1 MSPPFFPLSFSYVA
15 LSTWNYVLFFIC
27 NALRNNTKF
36 CETLMSKFNFY
47 CCLCLIPITKILNF
61 FSLNYKIWVIGSIF
75 NEIEAILTAN
85 ITGIEL
91 FNQIFFVYFWIV
103 NDFQRNSK
111 AQVGVDRAKNSPGG
125 AGRSNRVKTT
135 AHAMQCT
142 KIVTFDDQKLF
153 FILEI

>member
-1 MSPPFFPLSFSYVA
+1 
-15 LSTWNYVLFFIC
+15 
-27 NALRNNTKF
+27 
-36 CETLMSKFNFY
+36 MSKFNFY

-75 NEIEAILTAN
+75 NEIEAILTEN

-91 FNQIFFVYFWIV
+91 YFSSIFES
-103 NDFQRNSK
+103 NDLQRNSK

-125 AGRSNRVKTT
+125 AGRSNRVKTI
-135 AHAMQCT
+135 AHAMHFT

-153 FILEI
+153 FLS